1 MKVRMIQEL
10 RKRMESQIK
19 ELKEMFNE
27 ELEYLKNKQIKINN
41 TISEMKISLEGINSR
56 VSEAE
61 ERISKVEDRVVE
73 ITATEKNEEKIIN
86 RNEDSLRDLWNN
98 IKHTNLFLTGVP
110 KKEEREK
117 RSEKIFEEIIA
128 KNFANMRKETIKRG
142 NRQHRTGE
150 TQRGTQ
156 QDRY

>member
-61 ERISKVEDRVVE
+61 ERISKVEDRVVQ

-110 KKEEREK
+110 KKGERK
-117 RSEKIFEEIIA
+117 DP
-128 KNFANMRKETIKRG
+128 RKYLR
-142 NRQHRTGE
+142 RL
-150 TQRGTQ
+150 
-156 QDRY
+156 